1 MQEGYFMA
9 NRYFR
14 QFRNTLEPQ
23 VVDIFAQVSFGAA
36 GAPTLSAANSKG
48 IVSVTRTATGRYVF
62 VFGTN
67 VQSKDTYVKLLGV
80 TATWDATANSGT
92 APAAPI
98 VYLFANAISTI
109 GTASVT
115 VQCLDAAGVA
125 ADPASTEIVH
135 IDFTLKNSTAF

>member
-1 MQEGYFMA
+1 MA

-23 VVDIFAQVSFGAA
+23 VVDIFAQVSFGAT

-48 IVSVTRTATGRYVF
+48 IVSVTRTAVGRYVF
-62 VFGTN
+62 VFGTAALN
-67 VQSKDTYVKLLGV
+67 LDTYNKLLGV
-80 TATWDATANSGT
+80 VATWDATANSGT

-98 VYLFANAISTI
+98 IYLFANAVSTL

-115 VQCLDAAGVA
+115 IQCLDAAGVA
-125 ADPASTEIVH
+125 ADPATTEIVH
-135 IDFTLKNSTAF
+135 LDFTLKNSTAF